1 MDPGPEGKG
10 GALRVTVAWAGPQ
23 GGCEVPV
30 EVPAGACLRDAL
42 AAARAPA
49 GSGHF
54 GVFNRERPLEWP
66 LRDGDR
72 VEVYRALKVDPKEAR
87 RLRAKARV

>member
-1 MDPGPEGKG
+1 MDPDPEDRGGGLRVRVAWVAPEGV
-10 GALRVTVAWAGPQ
+10 R
-23 GGCEVPV
+23 EVPV
-30 EVPAGACLRDAL
+30 EVPAGACVRDAL
-42 AAARAPA
+42 AAAKAPT

-54 GVFNRERPLEWP
+54 GVFNRERPLDWR

-87 RLRAKARV
+87 RLRAKARA